1 MSATLLRP
9 RAPRRARKNRV
20 RQSVEAL
27 IERHASLVAERQK
40 LRASGARNNTLER
53 NRRAIVRCQWDLSHA
68 LIERHL
74 ATPAAAA

>member
-9 RAPRRARKNRV
+9 RAPTRARKNPA

-27 IERHASLVAERQK
+27 SERHATLVAERQQ
-40 LRASGARNNTLER
+40 LRSSGARQTALER

-68 LIERHL
+68 LIERYL
-74 ATPAAAA
+74 TAPAAAA